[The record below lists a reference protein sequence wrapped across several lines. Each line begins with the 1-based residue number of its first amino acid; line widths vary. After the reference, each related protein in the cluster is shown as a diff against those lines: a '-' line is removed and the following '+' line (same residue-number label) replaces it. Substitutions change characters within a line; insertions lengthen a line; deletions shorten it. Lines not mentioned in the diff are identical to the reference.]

1 MKSQAESIPVKMQLS
16 AGITSFLLTSSLS
29 IAFAVVTSRSLVS
42 ALACIIACSFLSL
55 VAKGNICAPDPL
67 FTVPFFYIYNNTSPI
82 GAFIS
87 ISASA
92 LFFTLINKKMK
103 NKPAVPDSVIA
114 GTVLGLCLGATVLL
128 TNSYFGIG
136 ASGATPFEMLKSY
149 RSLGFHPHFMGLLT
163 GTITLFTM
171 ITYPFKFKKLS
182 KIIPPSFI
190 TVAIPYIL
198 NLWLNPDAEY
208 TAINEATFFEPIHNI
223 DFSDFVFKFSSE
235 QIFVILE
242 GILIFLW
249 LFIVISD
256 TREKQT
262 LQVCN
267 ILAPF
272 PSSPI
277 PVKHYG
283 LISAIAVIVLSL
295 FTFFVLPGILSRLPI
310 HCIGAMLIVLSWQ
323 RVPYKKIASTFKAK
337 EKRILNIACFL
348 ICAVAFVIFNPY
360 LATIICALAFHI
372 STPLRKEKS
381 NDC

>member
-1 MKSQAESIPVKMQLS
+1 MKTQAESIPVKMQLS

-29 IAFAVVTSRSLVS
+29 IAFAVVTSQSLMS
-42 ALACIIACSFLSL
+42 ALACIITCSFLSL

-67 FTVPFFYIYNNTSPI
+67 FTVPFFYIYSNTSPI

-92 LFFTLINKKMK
+92 LVFTLINKKMK
-103 NKPAVPDSVIA
+103 NKPAVPDSVVA
-114 GTVLGLCLGATVLL
+114 GAVLGLCLGATILL

-190 TVAIPYIL
+190 TVAIPYVL
-198 NLWLNPDAEY
+198 NLWLNPATEY
-208 TAINEATFFEPIHNI
+208 TAINESTFFQPIHNI

-256 TREKQT
+256 TQEKRS

-267 ILAPF
+267 ILSPF
-272 PSSPI
+272 PLSPI

-283 LISAIAVIVLSL
+283 LVSAIAVVVLSL
-295 FTFFVLPGILSRLPI
+295 FTFLVLPGIFSRLPI
-310 HCIGAMLIVLSWQ
+310 HCVGAMLIVLSWQ
-323 RVPYKKIASTFKAK
+323 RVPYKKVASTFKAK
-337 EKRILNIACFL
+337 EKRILNIVCFF
-348 ICAVAFVIFNPY
+348 ICAVAFVIFNAY
-360 LATIICALAFHI
+360 LATIICALAFHV

-381 NDC
+381 YDC